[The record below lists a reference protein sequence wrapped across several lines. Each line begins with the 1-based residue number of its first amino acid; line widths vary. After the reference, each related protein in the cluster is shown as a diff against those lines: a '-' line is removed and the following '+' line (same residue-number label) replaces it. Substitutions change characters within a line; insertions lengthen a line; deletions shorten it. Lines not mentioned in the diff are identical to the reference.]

1 MQVMTEK
8 MIYSFGAGRTDGS
21 ADMRNL
27 LGGKGANLAEMA
39 SLDIPVPPGFTITTQ
54 VCVDYLEQNKSPEG
68 LWENV
73 KEQMARLEDAM
84 GAQFG
89 GDENPLLV
97 SVRSGARDSMPGMM
111 DTVLNLGMNDK
122 TVAAL
127 EKKSGN
133 RRFAYDSYR
142 RFINMFGNVVLE
154 MEHHDFESKI
164 ESMKQRKGAASDL
177 DLTADDLVELV
188 DEYAALV
195 KEKTGSSFPQDPYEQ
210 LRLAI
215 EAVFN
220 SWNND
225 RAFTYRRLYNIPH
238 DWGTAVNVQCMVYG
252 NMGEDCGTGVAFS
265 RNPATG
271 EDALY
276 GEILFNAQGEDV
288 VAGIRTPEPIESLK
302 KKMPECYA
310 EFESITEKLEAHYKD
325 MQDMEFTIQNR
336 RLFMLQTRNGKR
348 TAAAAVQIAIQLVRE
363 GVIDRR
369 AALQKVE
376 PDSLDQLL
384 HPMID
389 AEGDLEVVATGL
401 AASPGAAV
409 GRVVFTAADAVERAE
424 AGDPVIL
431 VRQETSPEDINGMN
445 VSQGILT
452 ARGGLT
458 SHAAVVA
465 RQMGKCCVTGCS
477 ALNVRADEKVIHVNG
492 ETVSEGDFISLNGTS
507 GEVILGEAKLKQPE
521 LSGDFATLM
530 EWADEIRTLGVRAN
544 ADTVTDS
551 EAAIKFGCEGIGLC
565 RTEHMFFEGER
576 IDYVRAMILA
586 ATEEG
591 RREAL
596 DHLLPMQR
604 EDFIGIFEVMKER
617 PVTIRL
623 LDPPLHEFLPKTE
636 EDMKHVARLL
646 GVGVDAVRNAT
657 EATEEQ
663 NPMLGHRGC
672 RLVVTY
678 PEIAEMQVRA
688 IIEAACEMK
697 SRGVDVLPEIMIP
710 LTSGIGEWE
719 FNRDIVHDIAG
730 KVIEEKGVT
739 PRYLTGTMIEI
750 PRACL
755 LAGEIADSAEFFS
768 FGTNDLTQLT
778 YGLSRDDAGWFLP
791 KYIEKELIPRDPFVA
806 VDREGVGEMVQIG
819 IERGRA
825 RRENLEVGICGE
837 HGGEPT
843 SVEFCH
849 MVKMDYVSC
858 APYRAPIARLAAA
871 QAAITHGSYQ
881 TVEIH

>member
-1 MQVMTEK
+1 MTEK
-8 MIYSFGAGRTDGS
+8 MIYSFGAGQTDGS

-54 VCVDYLEQNKSPEG
+54 VCVDYLKQNKSPEG
-68 LWENV
+68 LWESV
-73 KEQMARLEDAM
+73 QEQMARLEDAM

-97 SVRSGARDSMPGMM
+97 SVRSGARESMPGMM

-127 EKKSGN
+127 EEKSGN

-142 RFINMFGNVVLE
+142 RFINMFANVVLE

-164 ESMKQRKGAASDL
+164 EAMKQRKGAATDL

-195 KEKTGSSFPQDPYEQ
+195 EEKTGSSFPQDPYEQ

-225 RAFTYRRLYNIPH
+225 RAFTYRRLYQIPH

-288 VAGIRTPEPIESLK
+288 VAGIRTPEPIDSLK
-302 KKMPECYA
+302 DKMPECYA

-348 TAAAAVQIAIQLVRE
+348 TAAAAVRIAIQLVRE

-369 AALQKVE
+369 TALQKVE

-389 AEGDLEVVATGL
+389 AEGDLKVVATGL

-492 ETVSEGDFISLNGTS
+492 ETVSEGDFISLNGTT
-507 GEVILGEAKLKQPE
+507 GEVILGEAQLKQPE
-521 LSGDFATLM
+521 FSGDFATLM

-551 EAAIKFGCEGIGLC
+551 EAAVKFGCEGIGLC

-586 ATEEG
+586 TTEEG

-623 LDPPLHEFLPKTE
+623 LDPPLHEFLPKTQD
-636 EDMKHVARLL
+636 DMEHVARLL
-646 GVGVDAVRNAT
+646 GVGLDAVRHAT

-719 FNRDIVHDIAG
+719 FNRDIVYDIAK

-791 KYIEKELIPRDPFVA
+791 KYIEKDLIPRDPFVA
-806 VDREGVGEMVQIG
+806 VDREGVGEMVKIG
-819 IERGRA
+819 IERGRS

>member
-1 MQVMTEK
+1 MTEK
-8 MIYSFGAGRTDGS
+8 MIYAFGAGRTDGG
-21 ADMRNL
+21 ADMRDL

-39 SLDIPVPPGFTITTQ
+39 SLDIPVPPGFTITTR
-54 VCVDYLEQNKSPEG
+54 VCVDYLKKNELPEG
-68 LWENV
+68 LWEGV
-73 KEQMARLEDAM
+73 KEQMARLEGAM
-84 GAQFG
+84 EARFG

-111 DTVLNLGMNDK
+111 DTVLNLGMNDG

-127 EKKSGN
+127 ERKSGS

-154 MEHHDFESKI
+154 MNHHDFEARI
-164 ESMKQRKGAASDL
+164 EAMKQRKGAASDL
-177 DLTADDLVELV
+177 ELTAEDMADLV

-215 EAVFN
+215 EAVFK

-225 RAFTYRRLYNIPH
+225 RAITYRRLYHIPH
-238 DWGTAVNVQCMVYG
+238 EWGTAVNVQCMVYG

-265 RNPATG
+265 RDPATG
-271 EDALY
+271 ENALY

-288 VAGIRTPEPIESLK
+288 VAGIRTPEPIASLK
-302 KKMPECYA
+302 ERMPACYG
-310 EFESITEKLEAHYKD
+310 EFEEIAEKLEAHYKD
-325 MQDMEFTIQNR
+325 MQDMEFTIQNK

-348 TAAAAVQIAIQLVRE
+348 TAAAAVRIAVELVGE
-363 GVIDRR
+363 S
-369 AALQKVE
+369 ALDKRSAVRMVD

-389 AEGDLEVVATGL
+389 AEEELNVVATGL

-409 GRVVFTAADAVERAE
+409 GRVVFTAAEAVEQAE
-424 AGDPVIL
+424 AGEPVIL

-465 RQMGKCCVTGCS
+465 RQMGKCCVTGCG
-477 ALNVRADEKVIHVNG
+477 ALDVRADKKVIRVNG
-492 ETVSEGDFISLNGTS
+492 ETIAEGDFISLNGNS
-507 GEVILGEAKLKQPE
+507 GEVILGEAKLRQPE

-530 EWADEIRTLGVRAN
+530 AWADEFRTLGVRAN
-544 ADTVTDS
+544 ADTVADS
-551 EAAIKFGCEGIGLC
+551 ETALKFGCGGIGLC

-576 IDYVRAMILA
+576 IDCVRAMILA
-586 ATEEG
+586 ATEEA
-591 RREAL
+591 RRDAL
-596 DHLLPMQR
+596 AHLLPMQR
-604 EDFIGIFEVMKER
+604 EDFIAIFEVMRER

-636 EDMKHVARLL
+636 EDMKQVAKVLE
-646 GVGVDAVRNAT
+646 VSFEAVRHAT
-657 EATEEQ
+657 EMTEEQ

-672 RLVVTY
+672 RLAVTY

-710 LTSGIGEWE
+710 LTSGVGEWE
-719 FNRDIVHDIAG
+719 FNRDIARDIAR
-730 KVIEEKGVT
+730 KVIEERGIA
-739 PRYLTGTMIEI
+739 PSYLVGTMIEI
-750 PRACL
+750 PRACI

-791 KYIEKELIPRDPFVA
+791 TYIEKNLMPRDPFVA
-806 VDREGVGEMVQIG
+806 IDREGVGEMVKIG

-825 RRENLEVGICGE
+825 KRENLEVGICGE

-849 MVKMDYVSC
+849 LMKMDYVSC

-871 QAAITHGSYQ
+871 QAAIAHGSYQ
-881 TVEIH
+881 TVEVA

>member
-1 MQVMTEK
+1 MTEK
-8 MIYSFGAGRTDGS
+8 MIYAFGAGRTDGG
-21 ADMRNL
+21 ADMRDL

-39 SLDIPVPPGFTITTQ
+39 SLDIPVPPGFTITTR
-54 VCVDYLEQNKSPEG
+54 VCVDYLKKNELPEG
-68 LWENV
+68 LWEGV
-73 KEQMARLEDAM
+73 KEQMARLEGAM
-84 GAQFG
+84 EARFG

-111 DTVLNLGMNDK
+111 DTVLNLGMNDG

-127 EKKSGN
+127 ERKSGS

-154 MEHHDFESKI
+154 MNHHDFEAKI
-164 ESMKQRKGAASDL
+164 EAMKQRKGAASDL
-177 DLTADDLVELV
+177 ELTAEDMAELV

-215 EAVFN
+215 EAVFK

-225 RAFTYRRLYNIPH
+225 RAITYRRLYHIPH
-238 DWGTAVNVQCMVYG
+238 EWGTAVNVQCMVYG

-265 RNPATG
+265 RDPATG
-271 EDALY
+271 ENALY

-288 VAGIRTPEPIESLK
+288 VAGIRTPEPIASLK
-302 KKMPECYA
+302 ERMPACYG
-310 EFESITEKLEAHYKD
+310 EFEEIAEKLEAHYKD
-325 MQDMEFTIQNR
+325 MQDMEFTIQNK

-348 TAAAAVQIAIQLVRE
+348 TAAAAVRIAVELVGE
-363 GVIDRR
+363 S
-369 AALQKVE
+369 ALDKRSAVRMVD

-389 AEGDLEVVATGL
+389 AEEELNVVATGL

-409 GRVVFTAADAVERAE
+409 GRVVFTAAEAVEQAE
-424 AGDPVIL
+424 AGEPVIL

-452 ARGGLT
+452 ACGGLT

-465 RQMGKCCVTGCS
+465 RQMGKCCVTGCG
-477 ALNVRADEKVIHVNG
+477 ALDVRADEKVIRVNG
-492 ETVSEGDFISLNGTS
+492 ETIAEGDFISLNGNS
-507 GEVILGEAKLKQPE
+507 GEVILGEAKLRQPE

-530 EWADEIRTLGVRAN
+530 EWADEFRTLGVRAN
-544 ADTVTDS
+544 ADTVADS
-551 EAAIKFGCEGIGLC
+551 ETALKFGCGGIGLC

-586 ATEEG
+586 ATEEA
-591 RREAL
+591 RRDAL
-596 DHLLPMQR
+596 SHLLPMQR
-604 EDFIGIFEVMKER
+604 EDFIAIFEIMRER

-636 EDMKHVARLL
+636 EDMKQVAKVLE
-646 GVGVDAVRNAT
+646 VSFEAVRHAT
-657 EATEEQ
+657 EMTEEQ

-672 RLVVTY
+672 RLAVTY

-710 LTSGIGEWE
+710 LTSGVGEWE
-719 FNRDIVHDIAG
+719 FNRDIARDIAR
-730 KVIEEKGVT
+730 KVIEERGIA
-739 PRYLTGTMIEI
+739 PRYLVGTMIEI
-750 PRACL
+750 PRACI
-755 LAGEIADSAEFFS
+755 LAEEIAGSAEFFS

-791 KYIEKELIPRDPFVA
+791 TYIEKNLMPRDPFVA
-806 VDREGVGEMVQIG
+806 IDREGVGEMVKIG

-825 RRENLEVGICGE
+825 KRENLEVGICGE

-849 MVKMDYVSC
+849 LLKMDYVSC

-871 QAAITHGSYQ
+871 QAAIAHGSYQ
-881 TVEIH
+881 TVEVA

>member
-302 KKMPECYA
+302 ENMPECYA

-424 AGDPVIL
+424 AGEPVIL

-646 GVGVDAVRNAT
+646 GVGLDAVRNAT

-688 IIEAACEMK
+688 IVEAACEMK

>member
-1 MQVMTEK
+1 MTEK
-8 MIYSFGAGRTDGS
+8 MIYAFGAGRTDGA

-39 SLDIPVPPGFTITTQ
+39 SLDIPVPPGFTITTR
-54 VCVDYLEQNKSPEG
+54 VCVDYLKKNELPEG
-68 LWENV
+68 LWEGV
-73 KEQMARLEDAM
+73 KDQMARLEDAM
-84 GAQFG
+84 ETRFG
-89 GDENPLLV
+89 DDENPLLV

-111 DTVLNLGMNDK
+111 DTVLNLGMNDA

-127 EKKSGN
+127 ERKSGN

-142 RFINMFGNVVLE
+142 RFINMFGNEVLE
-154 MEHHDFESKI
+154 MNHHDFEAKI
-164 ESMKQRKGAASDL
+164 EAMKQRKGAASDL
-177 DLTADDLVELV
+177 ELTAEDMAELA

-195 KEKTGSSFPQDPYEQ
+195 KEKTGASFPQDPYEQ

-215 EAVFN
+215 EAVFK

-225 RAFTYRRLYNIPH
+225 RAITYRRLYHIPH
-238 DWGTAVNVQCMVYG
+238 EWGTAVNVQCMVYG

-265 RNPATG
+265 RDPATG
-271 EDALY
+271 ENALY

-288 VAGIRTPEPIESLK
+288 VAGIRTPEPIASLRE
-302 KKMPECYA
+302 KMPACYG
-310 EFESITEKLEAHYKD
+310 EFEEIAEKLEAHYKD
-325 MQDMEFTIQNR
+325 MQDMEFTIQNK

-348 TAAAAVQIAIQLVRE
+348 TAAAAVRIAVELVGESVLDKRSA
-363 GVIDRR
+363 VRMVD
-369 AALQKVE
+369 

-389 AEGDLEVVATGL
+389 AEEELNVVATGL

-409 GRVVFTAADAVERAE
+409 GRVVFTAAEAVEQAE
-424 AGDPVIL
+424 AGEPVIL

-465 RQMGKCCVTGCS
+465 RQMGKCCVTGCG
-477 ALNVRADEKVIHVNG
+477 ALDVRADEKLIRVNG
-492 ETVSEGDFISLNGTS
+492 ETIAEGDFISLNGNS
-507 GEVILGEAKLKQPE
+507 GEVILGEAKLRQPE
-521 LSGDFATLM
+521 LSGNFATLM
-530 EWADEIRTLGVRAN
+530 EWADEFRTLGVRAN
-544 ADTVTDS
+544 ADTVADS
-551 EAAIKFGCEGIGLC
+551 EAALEFGCGGIGLC

-586 ATEEG
+586 ATEEA
-591 RREAL
+591 RRDAL
-596 DHLLPMQR
+596 SHLLPMQR
-604 EDFIGIFEVMKER
+604 EDFIAIFEVMRER

-636 EDMKHVARLL
+636 EDMKQVAKVL
-646 GVGVDAVRNAT
+646 GVSFEAVRHAT
-657 EATEEQ
+657 EMTEEQ

-672 RLVVTY
+672 RLAVTY

-710 LTSGIGEWE
+710 LTSGVGEWE
-719 FNRDIVHDIAG
+719 FNRDIAREIAQ
-730 KVIEEKGVT
+730 KVIEERGLA
-739 PRYLTGTMIEI
+739 PRYLVGTMIEV
-750 PRACL
+750 PRACI

-791 KYIEKELIPRDPFVA
+791 TYIEKNLMPRDPFVA
-806 VDREGVGEMVQIG
+806 VDREGVGEMVKIG

-825 RRENLEVGICGE
+825 KRENLEVGICGE

-849 MVKMDYVSC
+849 LMKMDYVSC

-871 QAAITHGSYQ
+871 QAAIAHGSYQ
-881 TVEIH
+881 TVEIA

>member
-1 MQVMTEK
+1 MTEK

-54 VCVDYLEQNKSPEG
+54 VCVDYLKENDFSEG
-68 LWENV
+68 LWEGV

-111 DTVLNLGMNDK
+111 DTVLNLGMNDE

-127 EKKSGN
+127 EKKSGS

-164 ESMKQRKGAASDL
+164 EAMKQRKGAASDL
-177 DLTADDLVELV
+177 DLTADDLAELV

-195 KEKTGSSFPQDPYEQ
+195 QEKTGSSFPQDPYEQ

-215 EAVFN
+215 EAVFK

-225 RAFTYRRLYNIPH
+225 RAFTYRRLYHIPH

-271 EDALY
+271 EHKLY

-288 VAGIRTPEPIESLK
+288 VAGIRTPEPIENLRG
-302 KKMPECYA
+302 KMPECYA
-310 EFESITEKLEAHYKD
+310 EFESITEKLETHYKD
-325 MQDMEFTIQNR
+325 MQDMEFTIQNG

-348 TAAAAVQIAIQLVRE
+348 TAAAAVRIAIQLVQG
-363 GVIDRR
+363 GVVDRR
-369 AALQKVE
+369 VAMQMVD

-389 AEGDLEVVATGL
+389 VEGELKVVAKGL

-477 ALNVRADEKVIHVNG
+477 ALNVREDEKVIRVNG
-492 ETVSEGDFISLNGTS
+492 ETILEGDFISLNGNT

-551 EAAIKFGCEGIGLC
+551 KAALKFGCEGIGLC

-586 ATEEG
+586 ATEEE
-591 RREAL
+591 RRDAL

-636 EDMKHVARLL
+636 EDMEQVARLL
-646 GVGVDAVRNAT
+646 GVGLDTVRHAT
-657 EATEEQ
+657 EATQEQ

-755 LAGEIADSAEFFS
+755 LAGEIAETAEFFS

-791 KYIEKELIPRDPFVA
+791 KYIEKDLIPRDPFVA

-819 IERGRA
+819 MERGRA
-825 RRENLEVGICGE
+825 RRADLEVGICGE

-849 MVKMDYVSC
+849 MMKMDYVSC

-871 QAAITHGSYQ
+871 QAAVTHGSYQ

>member
-1 MQVMTEK
+1 MTEK
-8 MIYSFGAGRTDGS
+8 MIYSFGAGQTDGS
-21 ADMRNL
+21 AGMRNL

-54 VCVDYLEQNKSPEG
+54 VCVDYLKQNNFPEG
-68 LWENV
+68 FWEGV
-73 KEQMARLEDAM
+73 KEQMTRLEDAM

-111 DTVLNLGMNDK
+111 DTVLNLGMNDE

-127 EKKSGN
+127 EKKSGS

-164 ESMKQRKGAASDL
+164 EAMKQRKGAASDL
-177 DLTADDLVELV
+177 DLTADDLAELV

-195 KEKTGSSFPQDPYEQ
+195 QEKTGSSFPQDPFEQ

-215 EAVFN
+215 EAVFK

-225 RAFTYRRLYNIPH
+225 RAFTYRRLYHIPH

-271 EDALY
+271 EHKLY

-288 VAGIRTPEPIESLK
+288 VAGIRTPEPIENLK
-302 KKMPECYA
+302 GKMPECYA

-325 MQDMEFTIQNR
+325 MQDMEFTIQNG

-348 TAAAAVQIAIQLVRE
+348 TAAAAVRIAIQLVRE

-369 AALQKVE
+369 TAMQMVD

-389 AEGDLEVVATGL
+389 VEGELKVVAKGL

-409 GRVVFTAADAVERAE
+409 GRVVFTATDAVERAE

-477 ALNVRADEKVIHVNG
+477 ALNVRGDEKVIRVNG
-492 ETVSEGDFISLNGTS
+492 KTILEGDFISLNGNT
-507 GEVILGEAKLKQPE
+507 GEVILGKAQLKQPE

-551 EAAIKFGCEGIGLC
+551 KAALKFGCEGIGLC

-586 ATEEG
+586 STEEE
-591 RREAL
+591 RRNAL

-636 EDMKHVARLL
+636 EDMEHVARLL
-646 GVGVDAVRNAT
+646 GVGLDTVRHAT

-730 KVIEEKGVT
+730 KVIEEIGVT

-755 LAGEIADSAEFFS
+755 LAGEIAESAEFFS

-791 KYIEKELIPRDPFVA
+791 TYIEKDLIPRDPFVA

-819 IERGRA
+819 MERGRA
-825 RRENLEVGICGE
+825 RRADLEVGICGE

-849 MVKMDYVSC
+849 MMKMDYVSC

-871 QAAITHGSYQ
+871 QAAVTHGSYQ

>member
-1 MQVMTEK
+1 MAEK
-8 MIYSFGAGRTDGS
+8 MIYSFGTGRTDGS
-21 ADMRNL
+21 ADMREL

-39 SLDIPVPPGFTITTQ
+39 SLGIPVPPGFTITTR
-54 VCVDYLEQNKSPEG
+54 VCVDYLKKNEFPEG
-68 LWENV
+68 LWEDV
-73 KEQMARLEDAM
+73 KEQMARLESAM
-84 GAQFG
+84 EARFG

-111 DTVLNLGMNDK
+111 DTVLNLGMNDA

-127 EKKSGN
+127 ERKSGN

-154 MEHHDFESKI
+154 MEHHDFEARI
-164 ESMKQRKGAASDL
+164 EAMKQRKGASSDL
-177 DLTADDLVELV
+177 ELTAEDMAELAE
-188 DEYAALV
+188 EYAALV
-195 KEKTGSSFPQDPYEQ
+195 KEKTGAGFPQDPYEQ

-215 EAVFN
+215 EAVFR

-225 RAFTYRRLYNIPH
+225 RAITYRRLYHIPH
-238 DWGTAVNVQCMVYG
+238 EWGTAVNVQCMVYG

-265 RNPATG
+265 RDPATG
-271 EDALY
+271 ENALY
-276 GEILFNAQGEDV
+276 GEILFDAQGEDV
-288 VAGIRTPEPIESLK
+288 VAGIRTPEPIAKLRE
-302 KKMPECYA
+302 KMPECYA
-310 EFESITEKLEAHYKD
+310 EFEEIAEKLEAHYKD

-348 TAAAAVQIAIQLVRE
+348 AAQAAVRIAVELVGE
-363 GVIDRR
+363 GVLDRR
-369 AALQKVE
+369 SAVKMVD

-389 AEGDLEVVATGL
+389 AEQELRVAATGL

-409 GRVVFTAADAVERAE
+409 GRVAFTAAEAVERAE
-424 AGDPVIL
+424 AGEPVIL

-465 RQMGKCCVTGCS
+465 RQMGKCCVTGCA
-477 ALNVRADEKVIHVNG
+477 ALDVRADEKIIRVGG
-492 ETVSEGDFISLNGTS
+492 ETIAGGDFISLNGNS
-507 GEVILGEAKLKQPE
+507 GEVILGEAKLRQPE
-521 LSGDFATLM
+521 LLGDFATLM
-530 EWADEIRTLGVRAN
+530 EWADEFRTLGVRAN

-551 EAAIKFGCEGIGLC
+551 EAALKFGCEGIGLC

-586 ATEEG
+586 ATEEA
-591 RREAL
+591 RRDAL
-596 DHLLPMQR
+596 SHLLPMQR
-604 EDFIGIFEVMKER
+604 EDFIAIFEVMRER

-623 LDPPLHEFLPKTE
+623 LDPPLHEFLPKTR
-636 EDMKHVARLL
+636 EDMEQVAKVL
-646 GVGVDAVRNAT
+646 GVSFETVRHAT

-672 RLVVTY
+672 RLAVTY

-697 SRGVDVLPEIMIP
+697 SRGVEVLPEIMIP
-710 LTSGIGEWE
+710 LTSGVGEWE
-719 FNRDIVHDIAG
+719 FNRDIARKIARQ
-730 KVIEEKGVT
+730 VIEEKGIA
-739 PRYLTGTMIEI
+739 PRHLTGTMIEV
-750 PRACL
+750 PRACF

-778 YGLSRDDAGWFLP
+778 YGLSRDDAGYFLP
-791 KYIEKELIPRDPFVA
+791 EYIEKNLISRDPFVA
-806 VDREGVGEMVQIG
+806 VDREGVGEMVRIG

-825 RRENLEVGICGE
+825 KRENLEVGICGE

-849 MVKMDYVSC
+849 LMKMDYVSC

-871 QAAITHGSYQ
+871 QAAIAHGSYQ
-881 TVEIH
+881 TVEIG

>member
-1 MQVMTEK
+1 MTEK
-8 MIYSFGAGRTDGS
+8 MIYSFGAGQTDGS

-54 VCVDYLEQNKSPEG
+54 VCVDYLKQHAFPDG
-68 LWENV
+68 LWKSV
-73 KEQMARLEDAM
+73 REQMARLEEAM

-122 TVAAL
+122 TVVAL
-127 EKKSGN
+127 ENKSGN

-154 MEHHDFESKI
+154 MQHHDFESKI
-164 ESMKQRKGAASDL
+164 EAMKQRKGAASDL

-188 DEYAALV
+188 DEYTALV
-195 KEKTGSSFPQDPYEQ
+195 EDKTGSSFPQDPYDQ

-215 EAVFN
+215 EAVFK

-225 RAFTYRRLYNIPH
+225 RAFTYRRLYHIPH

-271 EDALY
+271 ENALY

-302 KKMPECYA
+302 RKMPECYT

-348 TAAAAVQIAIQLVRE
+348 TAAAAVRIAIQLVRE

-389 AEGDLEVVATGL
+389 AEGDLKVVATGL

-409 GRVVFTAADAVERAE
+409 GRVVFTASDAVERAD
-424 AGDPVIL
+424 AGEPVIL

-477 ALNVRADEKVIHVNG
+477 ALNVNANEKVIRVNG
-492 ETVSEGDFISLNGTS
+492 ETVSEGDFISLNGTT

-521 LSGDFATLM
+521 LSGDFSTLM

-586 ATEEG
+586 TTEEG

-636 EDMKHVARLL
+636 EDMEHVARLL
-646 GVGVDAVRNAT
+646 GVGLDTVRHAT

-719 FNRDIVHDIAG
+719 FNRDIVHDIAR

-806 VDREGVGEMVQIG
+806 VDREGVGEMVKIG

-825 RRENLEVGICGE
+825 RREDLEVGICGE

-849 MVKMDYVSC
+849 MMKMDYVSC

>member
-1 MQVMTEK
+1 MGEK
-8 MIYSFGAGRTDGS
+8 MIYSFGAGRPDGS
-21 ADMRNL
+21 ADMREL

-39 SLDIPVPPGFTITTQ
+39 SLGIPVPPGFTITTR
-54 VCVDYLEQNKSPEG
+54 VCVDYLKKNEFPEG
-68 LWENV
+68 LWEDV
-73 KEQMARLEDAM
+73 KEQMARLESAM
-84 GAQFG
+84 EARFG

-111 DTVLNLGMNDK
+111 DTVLNLGMNDA

-127 EKKSGN
+127 ERKSGN

-154 MEHHDFESKI
+154 MEHHDFEARI
-164 ESMKQRKGAASDL
+164 EAMKQRKGASSDL
-177 DLTADDLVELV
+177 ELTAEDMAELAE
-188 DEYAALV
+188 EYAALV
-195 KEKTGSSFPQDPYEQ
+195 KEKTGAGFPQDPYEQ

-215 EAVFN
+215 EAVFR

-225 RAFTYRRLYNIPH
+225 RAITYRRLYHIPH
-238 DWGTAVNVQCMVYG
+238 EWGTAVNVQCMVYG

-265 RNPATG
+265 RDPATG
-271 EDALY
+271 ENALY
-276 GEILFNAQGEDV
+276 GEILFDAQGEDV
-288 VAGIRTPEPIESLK
+288 VAGIRTPEPIENLRE
-302 KKMPECYA
+302 KMPECYA
-310 EFESITEKLEAHYKD
+310 EFEEIAEKLEAHYKD

-348 TAAAAVQIAIQLVRE
+348 AAQAAVRIAVELVGE
-363 GVIDRR
+363 GVLDRR
-369 AALQKVE
+369 SAVKMVD

-389 AEGDLEVVATGL
+389 AEQELRVAATGL

-409 GRVVFTAADAVERAE
+409 GRVAFTAAEAVERAE
-424 AGDPVIL
+424 AGEPVIL

-465 RQMGKCCVTGCS
+465 RQMGKCCVTGCA
-477 ALNVRADEKVIHVNG
+477 ALDVRADEKVIRVGG
-492 ETVSEGDFISLNGTS
+492 ETITGGDFISLNGNS
-507 GEVILGEAKLKQPE
+507 GEVILGEAKLRQPE
-521 LSGDFATLM
+521 LLGDFATLM
-530 EWADEIRTLGVRAN
+530 EWADDFRTLGVRAN

-551 EAAIKFGCEGIGLC
+551 EAALKFGCEGIGLC

-586 ATEEG
+586 ATEEA
-591 RREAL
+591 RRDAL
-596 DHLLPMQR
+596 SHLLPMQR
-604 EDFIGIFEVMKER
+604 EDFIAIFEVMRER

-623 LDPPLHEFLPKTE
+623 LDPPLHEFLPKTR
-636 EDMKHVARLL
+636 EDMEQVAKVL
-646 GVGVDAVRNAT
+646 GVSFETVRHAT

-672 RLVVTY
+672 RLAVTY

-697 SRGVDVLPEIMIP
+697 SRGVEVLPEIMIP
-710 LTSGIGEWE
+710 LTSGVGEWE
-719 FNRDIVHDIAG
+719 FNRDIARKIARQ
-730 KVIEEKGVT
+730 VIEEKGIA
-739 PRYLTGTMIEI
+739 PRHLTGTMIEV
-750 PRACL
+750 PRACF

-778 YGLSRDDAGWFLP
+778 YGLSRDDAGYFLP
-791 KYIEKELIPRDPFVA
+791 EYIEKNLISRDPFVA
-806 VDREGVGEMVQIG
+806 VDREGVGEMVRIG

-825 RRENLEVGICGE
+825 KRENLEVGICGE

-849 MVKMDYVSC
+849 LMKMDYVSC

-871 QAAITHGSYQ
+871 QAAIAHGSYQ
-881 TVEIH
+881 TVEIG

>member
-188 DEYAALV
+188 DEYASLV
-195 KEKTGSSFPQDPYEQ
+195 EEKTGSSFPQDPYEQ

-215 EAVFN
+215 EAVFK

-271 EDALY
+271 EDILY

-310 EFESITEKLEAHYKD
+310 EFEGITEKLEAHYKD

-477 ALNVRADEKVIHVNG
+477 ALNVRADEKVILVNG

-646 GVGVDAVRNAT
+646 GVGLDAVRNAT

>member
-54 VCVDYLEQNKSPEG
+54 VCVDYLDQNKSPEG

-177 DLTADDLVELV
+177 DLTEDDLVELV

-302 KKMPECYA
+302 KNMPECYA
-310 EFESITEKLEAHYKD
+310 EFEGITEKLEAHYKD

-348 TAAAAVQIAIQLVRE
+348 TAAAAVRIAIQLVRE

-596 DHLLPMQR
+596 EHLLPMQR

-646 GVGVDAVRNAT
+646 GVGLDAVRNAT

>member
-1 MQVMTEK
+1 MAEK

-21 ADMRNL
+21 ADMREL

-39 SLDIPVPPGFTITTQ
+39 SLGIPVPPGFTITTR
-54 VCVDYLEQNKSPEG
+54 VCVDYLKKNEFPEG
-68 LWENV
+68 LWEDV
-73 KEQMARLEDAM
+73 KEQMARLESAM
-84 GAQFG
+84 EARFG

-111 DTVLNLGMNDK
+111 DTVLNLGMNDA

-127 EKKSGN
+127 ERKSGN

-154 MEHHDFESKI
+154 MEHHDFEARI
-164 ESMKQRKGAASDL
+164 EAMKQRKGASSDL
-177 DLTADDLVELV
+177 ELTAEDMAELAE
-188 DEYAALV
+188 EYAALV
-195 KEKTGSSFPQDPYEQ
+195 KEKTGAGFPQDPYEQ

-215 EAVFN
+215 EAVFR

-225 RAFTYRRLYNIPH
+225 RAITYRRLYHIPH
-238 DWGTAVNVQCMVYG
+238 EWGTAVNVQCMVYG

-265 RNPATG
+265 RDPATG
-271 EDALY
+271 ENALY
-276 GEILFNAQGEDV
+276 GEILFDAQGEDV
-288 VAGIRTPEPIESLK
+288 VAGIRTPEPIENLRE
-302 KKMPECYA
+302 KMPECYA
-310 EFESITEKLEAHYKD
+310 EFEEIAEKLEAHYKD

-348 TAAAAVQIAIQLVRE
+348 AAQAAVRIAVELVGE
-363 GVIDRR
+363 GVLDRR
-369 AALQKVE
+369 SAVKMVD

-389 AEGDLEVVATGL
+389 AEQELRVAATGL

-409 GRVVFTAADAVERAE
+409 GRVAFTAAEAVERAE
-424 AGDPVIL
+424 AGEPVIL

-465 RQMGKCCVTGCS
+465 RQMGKCCVTGCA
-477 ALNVRADEKVIHVNG
+477 ALDVRADEKLIRVGG
-492 ETVSEGDFISLNGTS
+492 ETITGGDFISLNGNS
-507 GEVILGEAKLKQPE
+507 GEVILGEAKLRQPE
-521 LSGDFATLM
+521 LLGDFATLM
-530 EWADEIRTLGVRAN
+530 EWADEFRTLGVRAN

-551 EAAIKFGCEGIGLC
+551 EAALKFGCEGIGLC

-586 ATEEG
+586 ATEEA
-591 RREAL
+591 RRDAL
-596 DHLLPMQR
+596 SHLLPMQR
-604 EDFIGIFEVMKER
+604 EDFIAIFEVMRER

-623 LDPPLHEFLPKTE
+623 LDPPLHEFLPKTR
-636 EDMKHVARLL
+636 EDMEQVAKVL
-646 GVGVDAVRNAT
+646 GVSFETVRHAT

-672 RLVVTY
+672 RLAVTY

-697 SRGVDVLPEIMIP
+697 SRGVEVLPEIMIP
-710 LTSGIGEWE
+710 LTSGVGEWE
-719 FNRDIVHDIAG
+719 FNRDIARKIARQ
-730 KVIEEKGVT
+730 VIEEKGIA
-739 PRYLTGTMIEI
+739 PRHLTGTMIEV
-750 PRACL
+750 PRACF

-778 YGLSRDDAGWFLP
+778 YGLSRDDAGYFLP
-791 KYIEKELIPRDPFVA
+791 EYIEKNLISRDPFVA
-806 VDREGVGEMVQIG
+806 VDREGVGEMVRIG

-825 RRENLEVGICGE
+825 KRENLEVGICGE

-849 MVKMDYVSC
+849 LMKMDYVSC

-871 QAAITHGSYQ
+871 QAAIAHGSYQ
-881 TVEIH
+881 TVEIG

>member
-1 MQVMTEK
+1 MTEK
-8 MIYSFGAGRTDGS
+8 MIYAFGAGRTDGA

-39 SLDIPVPPGFTITTQ
+39 SLDIPVPPGFTITTR
-54 VCVDYLEQNKSPEG
+54 VCVDYLKKNELPEG
-68 LWENV
+68 LWEGV
-73 KEQMARLEDAM
+73 KDQMARLEDAM
-84 GAQFG
+84 ETRFG
-89 GDENPLLV
+89 DDENPLLV

-111 DTVLNLGMNDK
+111 DTVLNLGMNDA

-127 EKKSGN
+127 ERKSGN

-154 MEHHDFESKI
+154 MNHHDFEAKI
-164 ESMKQRKGAASDL
+164 EAMKQRKGAASDL
-177 DLTADDLVELV
+177 ELTAEDMAELA

-195 KEKTGSSFPQDPYEQ
+195 KEKTGASFPQDPYEQ

-215 EAVFN
+215 EAVFK

-225 RAFTYRRLYNIPH
+225 RAITYRRLYHIPH
-238 DWGTAVNVQCMVYG
+238 EWGTAVNVQCMVYG

-265 RNPATG
+265 RDPATG
-271 EDALY
+271 ENALY

-288 VAGIRTPEPIESLK
+288 VAGIRTPEPIASLRE
-302 KKMPECYA
+302 KMPACYG
-310 EFESITEKLEAHYKD
+310 EFEEIAEKLEAHYKD
-325 MQDMEFTIQNR
+325 MQDMEFTIQNK

-348 TAAAAVQIAIQLVRE
+348 TAAAAVRIAVELVGESVLDKRSA
-363 GVIDRR
+363 VRMVD
-369 AALQKVE
+369 

-389 AEGDLEVVATGL
+389 AEEELNVVATGL

-409 GRVVFTAADAVERAE
+409 GRVVFTAAEAVEQAE
-424 AGDPVIL
+424 AGEPVIL

-465 RQMGKCCVTGCS
+465 RQMGKCCVTGCG
-477 ALNVRADEKVIHVNG
+477 ALDVRADEKLIRVNG
-492 ETVSEGDFISLNGTS
+492 ETIAEGDFISLNGNS
-507 GEVILGEAKLKQPE
+507 GEVILGEAKLRQPE
-521 LSGDFATLM
+521 LSGNFATLM
-530 EWADEIRTLGVRAN
+530 EWADEFRTLGVRAN
-544 ADTVTDS
+544 ADTVADS
-551 EAAIKFGCEGIGLC
+551 EAALEFGCGGIGLC

-586 ATEEG
+586 ATEEA
-591 RREAL
+591 RRDAL
-596 DHLLPMQR
+596 SHLLPMQR
-604 EDFIGIFEVMKER
+604 EDFIAIFEVMRER

-636 EDMKHVARLL
+636 EDMKQVAKVL
-646 GVGVDAVRNAT
+646 GVSFEAVRHAT
-657 EATEEQ
+657 EMTEEQ

-672 RLVVTY
+672 RLAVTY

-710 LTSGIGEWE
+710 LTSGVGEWE
-719 FNRDIVHDIAG
+719 FNRDIAREIAQ
-730 KVIEEKGVT
+730 KVIEERGLA
-739 PRYLTGTMIEI
+739 PRYLVGTMIEV
-750 PRACL
+750 PRACI

-791 KYIEKELIPRDPFVA
+791 TYIEKNLMPRDPFVA
-806 VDREGVGEMVQIG
+806 VDREGVGEMVKIG

-825 RRENLEVGICGE
+825 KRENLEVGICGE

-849 MVKMDYVSC
+849 LMKMDYVSC

-871 QAAITHGSYQ
+871 QAAIAHGSYQ
-881 TVEIH
+881 TVEIA

>member
-1 MQVMTEK
+1 MAEK

-21 ADMRNL
+21 ADMREL

-39 SLDIPVPPGFTITTQ
+39 SLGIPVPPGFTITTR
-54 VCVDYLEQNKSPEG
+54 VCVDYLKKNEFPEG
-68 LWENV
+68 LWEDV
-73 KEQMARLEDAM
+73 KEQMARLESAM
-84 GAQFG
+84 EARFG

-111 DTVLNLGMNDK
+111 DTVLNLGMNDA

-127 EKKSGN
+127 ERKSGN

-154 MEHHDFESKI
+154 MEHHDFEARI
-164 ESMKQRKGAASDL
+164 EAMKQRKGASSDL
-177 DLTADDLVELV
+177 ELTAEDMAELAE
-188 DEYAALV
+188 EYAALV
-195 KEKTGSSFPQDPYEQ
+195 KEKTGAGFPQDPYEQ

-215 EAVFN
+215 EAVFR

-225 RAFTYRRLYNIPH
+225 RAITYRRLYHIPH
-238 DWGTAVNVQCMVYG
+238 EWGTAVNVQCMVYG

-265 RNPATG
+265 RDPATG
-271 EDALY
+271 ENALY
-276 GEILFNAQGEDV
+276 GEILFDAQGEDV
-288 VAGIRTPEPIESLK
+288 VAGIRTPEPIENLRE
-302 KKMPECYA
+302 KMPECYA
-310 EFESITEKLEAHYKD
+310 EFEEIAEKLEAHYKD

-348 TAAAAVQIAIQLVRE
+348 AAQAAVRIAVELVGE
-363 GVIDRR
+363 GVLDRR
-369 AALQKVE
+369 SAVKMVD

-389 AEGDLEVVATGL
+389 AEQELRVAATGL

-409 GRVVFTAADAVERAE
+409 GRVAFTAAEAVERAE
-424 AGDPVIL
+424 AGEPVIL

-465 RQMGKCCVTGCS
+465 RQMGKCCVTGCA
-477 ALNVRADEKVIHVNG
+477 ALDVRADEKFIRVGG
-492 ETVSEGDFISLNGTS
+492 ETITGGDFISLNGNS
-507 GEVILGEAKLKQPE
+507 GEVILGEAKLRQPE
-521 LSGDFATLM
+521 LLGDFATLM
-530 EWADEIRTLGVRAN
+530 EWADEFRTLGVRAN

-551 EAAIKFGCEGIGLC
+551 EAALKFGCEGIGLC

-586 ATEEG
+586 ATEEA
-591 RREAL
+591 RRDAL
-596 DHLLPMQR
+596 SHLLPMQR
-604 EDFIGIFEVMKER
+604 EDFIAIFEVMRER

-623 LDPPLHEFLPKTE
+623 LDPPLHEFLPKTR
-636 EDMKHVARLL
+636 EDMEQVAKVL
-646 GVGVDAVRNAT
+646 GVSFETVRHAT

-672 RLVVTY
+672 RLAVTY

-697 SRGVDVLPEIMIP
+697 SRGVEVLPEIMIP
-710 LTSGIGEWE
+710 LTSGVGEWE
-719 FNRDIVHDIAG
+719 FNRDIARKIARQ
-730 KVIEEKGVT
+730 VIEEKGIA
-739 PRYLTGTMIEI
+739 PRHLTGTMIEV
-750 PRACL
+750 PRACF

-778 YGLSRDDAGWFLP
+778 YGLSRDDAGYFLP
-791 KYIEKELIPRDPFVA
+791 EYIEKNLISRDPFVA
-806 VDREGVGEMVQIG
+806 VDREGVGEMVRIG

-825 RRENLEVGICGE
+825 KRENLEVGICGE

-849 MVKMDYVSC
+849 LMKMDYVSC

-871 QAAITHGSYQ
+871 QAAIAHGSYQ
-881 TVEIH
+881 TVEIG

>member
-1 MQVMTEK
+1 
-8 MIYSFGAGRTDGS
+8 
-21 ADMRNL
+21 
-27 LGGKGANLAEMA
+27 
-39 SLDIPVPPGFTITTQ
+39 
-54 VCVDYLEQNKSPEG
+54 
-68 LWENV
+68 
-73 KEQMARLEDAM
+73 
-84 GAQFG
+84 
-89 GDENPLLV
+89 
-97 SVRSGARDSMPGMM
+97 
-111 DTVLNLGMNDK
+111 
-122 TVAAL
+122 
-127 EKKSGN
+127 
-133 RRFAYDSYR
+133 
-142 RFINMFGNVVLE
+142 
-154 MEHHDFESKI
+154 
-164 ESMKQRKGAASDL
+164 
-177 DLTADDLVELV
+177 
-188 DEYAALV
+188 
-195 KEKTGSSFPQDPYEQ
+195 
-210 LRLAI
+210 
-215 EAVFN
+215 
-220 SWNND
+220 
-225 RAFTYRRLYNIPH
+225 
-238 DWGTAVNVQCMVYG
+238 
-252 NMGEDCGTGVAFS
+252 
-265 RNPATG
+265 
-271 EDALY
+271 
-276 GEILFNAQGEDV
+276 
-288 VAGIRTPEPIESLK
+288 
-302 KKMPECYA
+302 MPECYA

-325 MQDMEFTIQNR
+325 MQDMEFTIQNG

-348 TAAAAVQIAIQLVRE
+348 TAAAAVRIAIQLVRE

-369 AALQKVE
+369 VALQMVN

-389 AEGDLEVVATGL
+389 VEGELKVVAKGL

-409 GRVVFTAADAVERAE
+409 GRVVFTATDAVERAE

-477 ALNVRADEKVIHVNG
+477 ALNVRGDEKVIRVNG
-492 ETVSEGDFISLNGTS
+492 ETILEGDFISLNGNT

-551 EAAIKFGCEGIGLC
+551 KAALKFGCEGIGLC

-586 ATEEG
+586 ATEEE
-591 RREAL
+591 RRDAL

-636 EDMKHVARLL
+636 EDMEQVARLL
-646 GVGVDAVRNAT
+646 GVGLDTVRHAT

-755 LAGEIADSAEFFS
+755 LAGEIAESAEFFS

-791 KYIEKELIPRDPFVA
+791 TYIEKDLIPRDPFVA

-819 IERGRA
+819 MERGRA
-825 RRENLEVGICGE
+825 RRADLEVGICGE

-849 MVKMDYVSC
+849 MMKMDYVSC

>member
-1 MQVMTEK
+1 MTEK
-8 MIYSFGAGRTDGS
+8 MIYAFGAGRTDGA

-39 SLDIPVPPGFTITTQ
+39 SLDIPVPPGFTITTR
-54 VCVDYLEQNKSPEG
+54 VCVDYLKKNELPEG
-68 LWENV
+68 LWEGV
-73 KEQMARLEDAM
+73 KEQMARLEGAM
-84 GAQFG
+84 ETRFG

-111 DTVLNLGMNDK
+111 DTVLNLGMNEA

-127 EKKSGN
+127 ERKSGN

-154 MEHHDFESKI
+154 MNHHDFEAKI
-164 ESMKQRKGAASDL
+164 EAMKQRKGAASDL
-177 DLTADDLVELV
+177 ELTAEDMAELA

-195 KEKTGSSFPQDPYEQ
+195 KEKTGASFPQDPYEQ

-215 EAVFN
+215 EAVFK

-225 RAFTYRRLYNIPH
+225 RAITYRRLYHIPH
-238 DWGTAVNVQCMVYG
+238 EWGTAVNVQCMVYG

-265 RNPATG
+265 RDPATG
-271 EDALY
+271 ENALY

-288 VAGIRTPEPIESLK
+288 VAGIRTPEPIASLRE
-302 KKMPECYA
+302 KMPACYG
-310 EFESITEKLEAHYKD
+310 EFEEIAEKLEAHYKD
-325 MQDMEFTIQNR
+325 MQDMEFTIQNK

-348 TAAAAVQIAIQLVRE
+348 TAAAAVRIAVELVGESVLDKRSA
-363 GVIDRR
+363 VRMVD
-369 AALQKVE
+369 

-389 AEGDLEVVATGL
+389 AEEELNVVATGL

-409 GRVVFTAADAVERAE
+409 GRVVFTAAEAVEQAE
-424 AGDPVIL
+424 AGEPVIL

-465 RQMGKCCVTGCS
+465 RQMGKCCVTGCG
-477 ALNVRADEKVIHVNG
+477 ALDVRADEKLIRVNG
-492 ETVSEGDFISLNGTS
+492 ETIAEGDFISLNGNS
-507 GEVILGEAKLKQPE
+507 GEVILGEAKLRQPE
-521 LSGDFATLM
+521 LSGNFATLM
-530 EWADEIRTLGVRAN
+530 EWADEFRTLGVRAN
-544 ADTVTDS
+544 ADTVADS
-551 EAAIKFGCEGIGLC
+551 EAALEFGCGGIGLC

-586 ATEEG
+586 ATEEA
-591 RREAL
+591 RRDAL
-596 DHLLPMQR
+596 SHLLPMQR
-604 EDFIGIFEVMKER
+604 EDFIAIFEVMRER

-636 EDMKHVARLL
+636 EDMKQVAKVLE
-646 GVGVDAVRNAT
+646 VSFEAVRHAT
-657 EATEEQ
+657 EMTEEQ

-672 RLVVTY
+672 RLAVTY

-710 LTSGIGEWE
+710 LTSGVGEWE
-719 FNRDIVHDIAG
+719 FNRDIAREIAQ
-730 KVIEEKGVT
+730 KVIEERGIA
-739 PRYLTGTMIEI
+739 PRYLVGTMLEV
-750 PRACL
+750 PRACI

-791 KYIEKELIPRDPFVA
+791 TYIEKNLMPRDPFVA
-806 VDREGVGEMVQIG
+806 VDREGVGEMVKIG

-825 RRENLEVGICGE
+825 KRENLEVGICGE

-849 MVKMDYVSC
+849 LMKMDYVSC

-871 QAAITHGSYQ
+871 QAAIAHGSYQ
-881 TVEIH
+881 TVEIA

>member
-1 MQVMTEK
+1 MTEK

-177 DLTADDLVELV
+177 GLTEDDLVELV

-302 KKMPECYA
+302 KNMPECYA
-310 EFESITEKLEAHYKD
+310 EFEGITEKLEAHYKD

-348 TAAAAVQIAIQLVRE
+348 TAAAAVRIAIQLVRE

-424 AGDPVIL
+424 AGEPVIL

-521 LSGDFATLM
+521 FSGDFATLM

-646 GVGVDAVRNAT
+646 GVGLDAVRNAT

>member
-1 MQVMTEK
+1 MTEK

-54 VCVDYLEQNKSPEG
+54 VCVDYLKEKALPGG
-68 LWENV
+68 LWEGV
-73 KEQMARLEDAM
+73 KEQMARLEEAM

-164 ESMKQRKGAASDL
+164 EAMKQRKGAESDL
-177 DLTADDLVELV
+177 ELTADDLVELV
-188 DEYAALV
+188 TEYAVLV
-195 KEKTGSSFPQDPYEQ
+195 EEKTGASFPQDPYEQ

-215 EAVFN
+215 EAVFK

-225 RAFTYRRLYNIPH
+225 RAFTYRRLYHIPH

-302 KKMPECYA
+302 AKMPECYA

-325 MQDMEFTIQNR
+325 MQDMEFTIQNG

-348 TAAAAVQIAIQLVRE
+348 TAAAAVRIAIQLVRE

-369 AALQKVE
+369 TALKMVD

-389 AEGDLEVVATGL
+389 AEGELKVVATGL

-477 ALNVRADEKVIHVNG
+477 ALNVKADEKVVLVNG
-492 ETVSEGDFISLNGTS
+492 ETVSEGDHISLNGTT

-530 EWADEIRTLGVRAN
+530 EWADELRTLGVRAN
-544 ADTVTDS
+544 ADTVMDS
-551 EAAIKFGCEGIGLC
+551 EAAIQFGCEGIGLC

-586 ATEEG
+586 STEEG
-591 RREAL
+591 RRDAL

-604 EDFIGIFEVMKER
+604 EDFVGIFEVMKER

-623 LDPPLHEFLPKTE
+623 LDPPLHEFLPKTK
-636 EDMKHVARLL
+636 EDMEQVARLL
-646 GVGVDAVRNAT
+646 DVDLDAVRHAT

-730 KVIEEKGVT
+730 QVIQEKGVT

-849 MVKMDYVSC
+849 MMKMDYVSC

>member
-1 MQVMTEK
+1 MTEK
-8 MIYSFGAGRTDGS
+8 MIYSFGAGQTDGS
-21 ADMRNL
+21 ADLRNL

-54 VCVDYLEQNKSPEG
+54 VCVDYLKEHKLPEG
-68 LWENV
+68 LWESV
-73 KEQMARLEDAM
+73 KEQMARLEEAM

-89 GDENPLLV
+89 GDENPLMV

-111 DTVLNLGMNDK
+111 DTVLNLGMNDR

-142 RFINMFGNVVLE
+142 RFINMFGNVVLG
-154 MEHHDFESKI
+154 MEHHAFESKI
-164 ESMKQRKGAASDL
+164 EAMKQRKGAGSDL
-177 DLTADDLVELV
+177 ELTADDLVELTG
-188 DEYAALV
+188 EYAALV
-195 KEKTGSSFPQDPYEQ
+195 KEKTGSNLPQDPYEQ

-215 EAVFN
+215 EAVFK

-225 RAFTYRRLYNIPH
+225 RAFTYRRLYQIPH

-252 NMGEDCGTGVAFS
+252 NLGEDCGTGVAFS

-271 EDALY
+271 ENALY

-302 KKMPECYA
+302 EKMPECYS
-310 EFESITEKLEAHYKD
+310 EFEEITEKLEAHYRD
-325 MQDMEFTIQNR
+325 MQDMEFTIQNG

-348 TAAAAVQIAIQLVRE
+348 TAAAAVRIAIQLVKE
-363 GVIDRR
+363 GVIDRQ
-369 AALQKVE
+369 AALQKVD

-389 AEGDLEVVATGL
+389 AEGELEVVATGL

-409 GRVVFTAADAVERAE
+409 GRVVFTAADAVKRAE
-424 AGDPVIL
+424 AGEPVIL

-477 ALNVRADEKVIHVNG
+477 ALNVRADKKMIRVNG
-492 ETVSEGDFISLNGTS
+492 ETVLEGDFISLNGTT
-507 GEVILGEAKLKQPE
+507 GEVILGKAELKQPE

-586 ATEEG
+586 VTEEG
-591 RREAL
+591 RRQAL
-596 DHLLPMQR
+596 DSLLPMQR
-604 EDFIGIFEVMKER
+604 EDFIGIFEVMEER

-646 GVGVDAVRNAT
+646 GVDLDTVRHAT

-672 RLVVTY
+672 RLAVTY

-710 LTSGIGEWE
+710 LTSGIEEWE
-719 FNRDIVHDIAG
+719 FNRDIVHGIAQE
-730 KVIEEKGVT
+730 VIKEKGVT

-791 KYIEKELIPRDPFVA
+791 KYIEKDLIPRDPFVA
-806 VDREGVGEMVQIG
+806 VDREGVGEMVKIG

-825 RRENLEVGICGE
+825 NRENLEVGICGE

>member
-1 MQVMTEK
+1 M
-8 MIYSFGAGRTDGS
+8 A
-21 ADMRNL
+21 APDMRNL

-54 VCVDYLEQNKSPEG
+54 VCVDYLKQNNFPEG
-68 LWENV
+68 FWEGV
-73 KEQMARLEDAM
+73 KEQMTRLEDAM

-127 EKKSGN
+127 EKKSGS

-164 ESMKQRKGAASDL
+164 EAMKQRKGAASDL
-177 DLTADDLVELV
+177 DLTADDLAELV

-195 KEKTGSSFPQDPYEQ
+195 QEKTGSSFPQDPFEQ
-210 LRLAI
+210 LRLTI
-215 EAVFN
+215 EAVFK

-225 RAFTYRRLYNIPH
+225 RAFTYRRLYHIPH

-271 EDALY
+271 EHKLY

-288 VAGIRTPEPIESLK
+288 VAGIRTPEPIENLK
-302 KKMPECYA
+302 GKMPECYA
-310 EFESITEKLEAHYKD
+310 EFERITEKLETHYKD
-325 MQDMEFTIQNR
+325 MQDMEFTIQNG

-348 TAAAAVQIAIQLVRE
+348 TAAAAVRIAIQLVRE

-369 AALQKVE
+369 TALQMVD

-389 AEGDLEVVATGL
+389 VEGELKVVAKGL

-409 GRVVFTAADAVERAE
+409 GRVVFTATDAVERAE

-477 ALNVRADEKVIHVNG
+477 ALNVRGDEKVIRVNG
-492 ETVSEGDFISLNGTS
+492 ETILEGDFISLNGNT
-507 GEVILGEAKLKQPE
+507 GEVILGKAQLKQPE

-551 EAAIKFGCEGIGLC
+551 KAALKFGCEGIGLC

-586 ATEEG
+586 STEEE
-591 RREAL
+591 RRDAL

-636 EDMKHVARLL
+636 EDMEHVARLL
-646 GVGVDAVRNAT
+646 GVGLDTVRHAT

-755 LAGEIADSAEFFS
+755 LAGEIAESAEFFS

-791 KYIEKELIPRDPFVA
+791 TYIEKDLIPRDPFVA

-819 IERGRA
+819 MERGRA
-825 RRENLEVGICGE
+825 RRADLEVGICGE

-849 MVKMDYVSC
+849 MMKMDYVSC

-871 QAAITHGSYQ
+871 QAAVTHGSYQ